1 MRSLILGCATDE
13 RKIAVNATLPV
24 QQATNPAGNARA
36 DDVRLRQVG
45 PGLIARR
52 LLREPVTLLSLIV
65 LVVIVGAALGAPVV
79 APHDPYRQSI
89 MDRNLPP
96 FTPAAQGVPHLLG
109 TDFLGRDQLSR
120 LIYGARVS
128 LAVGAFSVALSG
140 TLGVVL
146 GLLAGY
152 FGGRTDTL
160 IMRIVDIQ
168 MALPTLLLALV
179 ILYAAG
185 ASFWNVILVLS
196 VTRWMVYARVTRS
209 LTLTLRE
216 TVFVEAVR
224 AVGASDVRIIFRHM
238 LPNILSPVL
247 VLATVEVAGV
257 ILTEAS
263 LDFLGLGIQPP
274 ESSWGLMLAQSRQ
287 YITSA
292 WWLVLFPGLA
302 ILLTTLAFNL
312 VATWLRAVTD
322 PVQRWRWLGV
332 RTPTT

>member
-1 MRSLILGCATDE
+1 M
-13 RKIAVNATLPV
+13 
-24 QQATNPAGNARA
+24 
-36 DDVRLRQVG
+36 
-45 PGLIARR
+45 GLIARR
-52 LLREPVTLLSLIV
+52 LLHEPITFASLLI
-65 LVVIVGAALGAPVV
+65 LVVIVGAALAAGYV
-79 APHDPYRQSI
+79 APHDPYAQSI

-96 FTPAAQGVPHLLG
+96 LTPAAQGFPHVLG

-128 LAVGAFSVALSG
+128 LAVGALSVALSG
-140 TLGVVL
+140 TVGVTL
-146 GLLAGY
+146 GLVAGY
-152 FGGRTDTL
+152 FGGKPDMV

-216 TVFVEAVR
+216 TVFVEAAR
-224 AVGASDVRIIFRHM
+224 ALGASDGRIIFRHL

-247 VLATVEVAGV
+247 VLGTVEVAGV

-287 YITSA
+287 YISSA
-292 WWLVLFPGLA
+292 WWLVAFPGVA

-312 VATWLRAVTD
+312 VATWLRAITD
-322 PVQRWRWLGV
+322 PVQRWRWLGI
-332 RTPTT
+332 RSPQA